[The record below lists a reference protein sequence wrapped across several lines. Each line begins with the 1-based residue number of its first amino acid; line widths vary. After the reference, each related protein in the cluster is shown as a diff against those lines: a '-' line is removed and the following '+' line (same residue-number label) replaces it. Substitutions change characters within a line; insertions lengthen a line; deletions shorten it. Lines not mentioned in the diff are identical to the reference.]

1 MLYNH
6 LRLHLSILVV
16 NVDFVIVDEAK
27 ASPRNNFNNQLIQFA
42 FNSHFADNLVN
53 CNANYSGFAQNL
65 QHLQTY
71 ANDQLS
77 QSFEYLL
84 LSANFGTYVKNR
96 PGFEKQFREL
106 SDTAWER
113 TIDLIKHITKRGGA
127 HDFFARK
134 TITISKQHKRTL
146 ELDELS
152 ALAYALDVEKNLAI
166 EAHSLHERYSHAN
179 HKAHYDAEVAHY
191 LEEKFIEDQADKI
204 RELSGFTNDLKH
216 LITDA
221 KDTTLAVH
229 LFDEYLKTA

>member
-1 MLYNH
+1 MRSTYDSIEQLNSMNMYWIDKA
-6 LRLHLSILVV
+6 LRIL
-16 NVDFVIVDEAK
+16 
-27 ASPRNNFNNQLIQFA
+27 LIYCFQFY
-42 FNSHFADNLVN
+42 FSADNLVN
-53 CNANYSGFAQNL
+53 CNANYSGFAKNVL
-65 QHLQTY
+65 HLQAY

-77 QSFEYLL
+77 QSFDYLL
-84 LSANFGTYVKNR
+84 LSANFGNYVKNR

-113 TIDLIKHITKRGGA
+113 SINLIKHITKRGGA
-127 HDFFARK
+127 HDFYQRK
-134 TITISKQHKRTL
+134 TTTVAKQNKRTL

-152 ALAYALDVEKNLAI
+152 ALAYALDVEKNLAV

-179 HKAHYDAEVAHY
+179 HKAQYDAEIAHY

>member
-1 MLYNH
+1 M
-6 LRLHLSILVV
+6 
-16 NVDFVIVDEAK
+16 DEAK
-27 ASPRNNFNNQLIQFA
+27 ASLHNIFNNELIQFA
-42 FNSHFADNLVN
+42 FNYHFVDNLVN

-65 QHLQTY
+65 QHLQAY

-77 QSFEYLL
+77 QSFDYLL

-106 SDTAWER
+106 SDTAWQR
-113 TIDLIKHITKRGGA
+113 TIGLIKHITKRGGT
-127 HDFFARK
+127 HDFYTRK
-134 TITISKQHKRTL
+134 SVTIAKQRKQTL

-166 EAHSLHERYSHAN
+166 EAHGLHERYSHAN

-191 LEEKFIEDQADKI
+191 LEEKFIGGQADKI